1 MLWLYLRVFFADFL
15 YRGKLYII
23 VFTEEY
29 TRLLL
34 AGNFILKYK
43 EGTAQDRKTL
53 EQVKRRK
60 CHWLVKLV
68 NIYCSTKYG

>member
-15 YRGKLYII
+15 YRGKLDII

-43 EGTAQDRKTL
+43 EGTAQDGKNTQASKEKKVSLVSTTRKHL
-53 EQVKRRK
+53 
-60 CHWLVKLV
+60 LL
-68 NIYCSTKYG
+68 Y